1 MLTVICPKNRK
12 RGNIFLEC
20 MCNFFLKMSVSLCWI
35 QPWEHHRDRELQ
47 KDREKAEEVKRE
59 TLGTSVGKRLG
70 ILYQTWKKK
79 RSKSEME
86 MVRGKKWHTHKHTKT
101 KTRVQLPFYSNDT
114 TCFFF
119 NIELKAS
126 LFNLLNILDCG
137 EQISTFLPSTCRVSS
152 WRQAALP
159 KGKNSKSQL
168 NFTKKEVCIRKQR

>member
-1 MLTVICPKNRK
+1 MT
-12 RGNIFLEC
+12 
-20 MCNFFLKMSVSLCWI
+20 
-35 QPWEHHRDRELQ
+35 
-47 KDREKAEEVKRE
+47 
-59 TLGTSVGKRLG
+59 
-70 ILYQTWKKK
+70 
-79 RSKSEME
+79 
-86 MVRGKKWHTHKHTKT
+86 HTHKHTKT

-159 KGKNSKSQL
+159 KGKNTKSQL
-168 NFTKKEVCIRKQR
+168 NFTKTRSFYQETKIRNEIMSRQRRKKRQNAINAKPMFNYFGPSACELSYVQKREKEVTFC